1 MCGAENCAR
10 KGVIAI
16 QIPRIKI
23 LSIFG
28 TRPEAIKMAPLVKAL
43 AAEPGIESLICV
55 TGQHQ
60 SMLKQVLDLF
70 DLKADF
76 TLDVMTPHQTLNSLT
91 AALYSAIDPVL
102 EQTRPD
108 RVLVHGDTTSAMV
121 ASMAAFHRRIPVG
134 HVEAGLRTGDIY
146 SPWPEE
152 MNRRCID
159 LSADLLFAPT
169 GQSRDNLLGERLQ
182 GHCLV
187 TGNTVIDALQLTAQR
202 INKDAQ
208 LRGEL
213 DQQFPFLQTGRK
225 LLLVTG
231 HRRENFGEGFL
242 DICKA
247 LRHLAQRTDIQIVY
261 PVHLNPNVL
270 GPVTEQLGDLLNV
283 HLIKPLDYLAFV
295 RLMQHAH
302 VILTD
307 SGGVQEEAPSLGK
320 PVLVMR
326 DVTERPEA
334 VAAGTVRLVGTSPA
348 SIIAGV
354 NALFDDVALWRRT
367 SQAVNP
373 YGDGKASQRIVD
385 TLMGRPV
392 DDFVVG
398 QVQPTHAPLHTP
410 LSEPRELL
418 ADFTS

>member
-10 KGVIAI
+10 KGVIAT
-16 QIPRIKI
+16 QDSRIRI

-28 TRPEAIKMAPLVKAL
+28 TRPEAIKMAPLVKTL

-182 GHCLV
+182 GRCLV

-202 INKDAQ
+202 INDDAR
-208 LRGEL
+208 LRGDL

-247 LRHLAQRTDIQIVY
+247 LRKLAQRTDIQIVY

-270 GPVTEQLGDLLNV
+270 GPVTEQLGDLPNV

-367 SQAVNP
+367 SQAINP

-385 TLMGRPV
+385 TLMGRAV

-398 QVQPTHAPLHTP
+398 QVQAAHEPSHTP